1 MKHGIFFRQNKSDL
15 LVKELYGMSVMGC
28 VPAAFLEVE
37 QNALKGEVEVAD
49 VQIVLSSSD
58 PGNVFQAL
66 WKLLCSCSLSQSLSQ
81 Q

>member
-1 MKHGIFFRQNKSDL
+1 M
-15 LVKELYGMSVMGC
+15 C
-28 VPAAFLEVE
+28 PAAFLEVE

-66 WKLLCSCSLSQSLSQ
+66 WKLFCSCLSGQSLSQ